1 MCYFSDFMSWILI
14 AAATAGLCIASGQTQ
29 WIADGHAIPR
39 IGIFLDFDRNPSE
52 SSIQAMQREV
62 ADALGAIGAQFS
74 WLTLN
79 SDNRAET
86 FDELAILHF
95 LGDCR
100 MEKLAGTAGV
110 EPMTLGQTDMVSGS
124 VSAYSRVEC
133 DQIKTC
139 ISGLLGSACPRDR
152 DAAFGRALGRVV
164 AHELFHILGKTTEHA
179 RSGVSKGV
187 QTSFDLIRENF
198 HFDRQALLWLRQ
210 QLFSAL
216 GRSAA
221 GPPIIEGW

>member
-1 MCYFSDFMSWILI
+1 MRYLTDFMSWILI

-29 WIADGHAIPR
+29 WIADGHATPR

-52 SSIQAMQREV
+52 ASIQAMQREV

-100 MEKLAGTAGV
+100 MEKLAGIAGV
-110 EPMTLGQTDMVSGS
+110 EPLTLGQNPPGFGM
-124 VSAYSRVEC
+124 
-133 DQIKTC
+133 
-139 ISGLLGSACPRDR
+139 LN
-152 DAAFGRALGRVV
+152 AFSSLV
-164 AHELFHILGKTTEHA
+164 FHSI
-179 RSGVSKGV
+179 
-187 QTSFDLIRENF
+187 
-198 HFDRQALLWLRQ
+198 
-210 QLFSAL
+210 
-216 GRSAA
+216 
-221 GPPIIEGW
+221 